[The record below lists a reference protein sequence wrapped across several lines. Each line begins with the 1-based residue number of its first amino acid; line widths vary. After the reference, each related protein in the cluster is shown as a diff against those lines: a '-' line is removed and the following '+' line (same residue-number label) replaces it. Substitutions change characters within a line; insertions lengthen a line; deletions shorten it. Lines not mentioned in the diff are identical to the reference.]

1 VKRAI
6 ALVPLCNAAC
16 TLNIFNRFK
25 GMIMYQHTLSCF
37 ARTLAAR
44 SLVVVAL
51 AVSGLAVPMAAQAQS
66 GGHAHMNTGQA
77 PKDMHASMMN
87 MQQQMDSVK
96 ASGDTDYDFALMMR
110 IHHQGAVDMAQMELD
125 KGKDPQLQA
134 MAKEIIAAQKKEIA
148 QFDQW
153 IAEYKKQ
160 KK

>member
-1 VKRAI
+1 MHQQS
-6 ALVPLCNAAC
+6 
-16 TLNIFNRFK
+16 F
-25 GMIMYQHTLSCF
+25 SCV

-44 SLVVVAL
+44 SLVIAAF
-51 AVSGLAVPMAAQAQS
+51 AVSGLVAPAAQAQS

-77 PKDMHASMMN
+77 RQDMHGSMMK
-87 MQQQMDSVK
+87 MQQQMDAVK
-96 ASGDTDYDFALMMR
+96 ASGDTDYDFAVMMR

-125 KGKDPQLQA
+125 QGKDPQLRA

>member
-1 VKRAI
+1 
-6 ALVPLCNAAC
+6 
-16 TLNIFNRFK
+16 
-25 GMIMYQHTLSCF
+25 MIMHQHPLSCF
-37 ARTLAAR
+37 ARTFVAR
-44 SLVVVAL
+44 GLVVAAL
-51 AVSGLAVPMAAQAQS
+51 AISGFAVPMVAQAQA
-66 GGHAHMNTGQA
+66 GGHAHMNSGQT

-96 ASGDTDYDFALMMR
+96 ASGDTDYDFAVMMR

-153 IAEYKKQ
+153 IEQYKKQ